1 VRRLCVV
8 AVGVAI
14 LGGARSSQGGD
25 LPGIS
30 LRWVAPAACPG
41 VEDVRARV
49 HRLLPHDFAGAGDG
63 LLAEGAVEATGAHG
77 YRLTLRVSRRGAT
90 GRATRVFESDSCESL
105 AGAAAVTLALLAHEP
120 RIGEGTEPGGA
131 TAPSTT
137 ASTAAPSASQPPSP
151 AAAATPA
158 SAPSTLAPAQ
168 PSASAPA
175 PSTPVQARAASAP
188 PPSTPPPAP
197 PPAPGPKP
205 APRIE
210 SETQAPLE
218 APPSPVS
225 GWTLGA
231 PLFAVDQGMLPSA
244 AYGFGAAVG
253 VRANRVRLM
262 LTGLLWIPQDS
273 SGAGVYT
280 SSYDRRS
287 GELSACYGWPIGTF
301 DFGPCATLTLEDV
314 SAHGTG
320 PEIVGADGHATWLT
334 IGVAARAGWSIQR
347 WAQVFVRPRLALTT
361 SRPTFAIDGVGSLY
375 QVPLVSAGVDL
386 GCEWI
391 L

>member
-1 VRRLCVV
+1 MRRLCVV
-8 AVGVAI
+8 AVGVGI

-30 LRWVAPAACPG
+30 LRWLAPAACPG
-41 VEDVRARV
+41 AEDVRARV
-49 HRLLPHDFAGAGDG
+49 QRLLPHDFAGAGNG
-63 LLAEGAVEATGAHG
+63 LLAEAAVEATRAHG

-120 RIGEGTEPGGA
+120 RLGEGTEPGA
-131 TAPSTT
+131 AAPSSA
-137 ASTAAPSASQPPSP
+137 ASTATPSASQGPSP
-151 AAAATPA
+151 PADSTPA
-158 SAPSTLAPAQ
+158 SAPSTPAPAP
-168 PSASAPA
+168 PSASGPA
-175 PSTPVQARAASAP
+175 PSTPVQARPASLPAPSAP
-188 PPSTPPPAP
+188 APAP

-218 APPSPVS
+218 AAPSAVS
-225 GWTLGA
+225 GWALEA
-231 PLFAVDQGMLPSA
+231 PIVAVDQGTLPSA

-253 VRANRVRLM
+253 FRANRVRLM
-262 LTGLLWIPQDS
+262 LTGLVWVPQDS

-347 WAQVFVRPRLALTT
+347 WAHVFLRPHLALTT

>member
-1 VRRLCVV
+1 VRRLCAV

-49 HRLLPHDFAGAGDG
+49 HRLLPHDAGGGAAADT
-63 LLAEGAVEATGAHG
+63 LLAEGAVEATGGHG

-120 RIGEGTEPGGA
+120 RIGSGTEPAGP
-131 TAPSTT
+131 TASSPPGSAAPPSSAPAALPASIAPAPTPST
-137 ASTAAPSASQPPSP
+137 P
-151 AAAATPA
+151 
-158 SAPSTLAPAQ
+158 APA
-168 PSASAPA
+168 PPTPAPA
-175 PSTPVQARAASAP
+175 PSTLQPA
-188 PPSTPPPAP
+188 PSTPPLAPSTPPLAP

-205 APRIE
+205 ATRIE
-210 SETQAPLE
+210 SEKQAPLDVS
-218 APPSPVS
+218 PSAVS
-225 GWTLGA
+225 GWTLEA

-253 VRANRVRLM
+253 VRSNRIRLM
-262 LTGLLWIPQDS
+262 LTGLLWVPQNS
-273 SGAGVYT
+273 SGAGLYT

-347 WAQVFVRPRLALTT
+347 WAQVFLRPRLALTT
-361 SRPTFAIDGVGSLY
+361 SRPMFAIDGVGSLY